1 MSICQLQI
9 LELASVL
16 ENPQHLLLVEIIF
29 SVIFLPPTIRKKK
42 QGTCYIEIYYV
53 AVNSVSASRAGT
65 CGMSQKPI

>member
-16 ENPQHLLLVEIIF
+16 ENPQPLLLVEIIV
-29 SVIFLPPTIRKKK
+29 SVIFVPLNIRKK
-42 QGTCYIEIYYV
+42 GTCYIDIYYV

-65 CGMSQKPI
+65 CGIPQKPI

>member
-42 QGTCYIEIYYV
+42 KGTCYIEIYYV